1 MQKFQYNNIIC
12 SVPAPTCLM
21 TIFSR
26 SSDLMTRIEMIV
38 DSGAEITC
46 IPEALIPSLG
56 KLKKGEVTA
65 ESFSGETYDRI
76 SYFIEIEFL
85 GKRFKNLE
93 VVPVDVDHGY
103 LGRDVLNHFRL
114 ILDAPQASWYH
125 DI

>member
-1 MQKFQYNNIIC
+1 MQRFSYNNLIC
-12 SVPAPTCLM
+12 SVPAPTYHM

-26 SSDLMTRIEMIV
+26 SSDLISRIEMII

-46 IPEALIPSLG
+46 IPNTIIPSLG

-65 ESFSGETYDRI
+65 ESFSGTTSDLI
-76 SYFIEIEFL
+76 SYFVEIEFL
-85 GKRFKNLE
+85 GKRFNNLE

-125 DI
+125 EI